1 MANIAVSLEDMD
13 DPTFLEAM
21 AASLD
26 NVKVKP
32 KGDTASQIQAAHA
45 GTAQFRARA
54 DRLRKIAARLHDIR
68 REAGGP

>member
-1 MANIAVSLEDMD
+1 MADVAVGLNELD
-13 DPTFLEAM
+13 DVAFLEAM

-32 KGDTASQIQAAHA
+32 KGDTASQLQAAHA

-54 DRLRKIAARLHDIR
+54 SRLRAIAGRIR
-68 REAGGP
+68 DLEGRA